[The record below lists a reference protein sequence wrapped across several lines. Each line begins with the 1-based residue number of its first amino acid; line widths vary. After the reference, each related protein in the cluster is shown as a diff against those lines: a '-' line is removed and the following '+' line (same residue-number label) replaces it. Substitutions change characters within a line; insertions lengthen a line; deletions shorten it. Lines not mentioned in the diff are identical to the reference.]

1 MHIYK
6 NKMLSV
12 TEKFFFFSLLLQQ
25 TWQYTNGELTTFWW
39 NVKPYFYTENGGNPK
54 GIIVD
59 ILNKFNVYCSTNY
72 KSVASQHIN
81 NGSFDN
87 YSSFLKA
94 LQSYNFS
101 FNKTVHDIGY
111 ILWMPVISR
120 KVNITDKRF
129 ATRHLFQASGAFV
142 IVKQDFISFEN
153 KLLSGICETM
163 NILILVIVLAF
174 CMGVVIWSLVSFGF
188 YLTFWILL

>member
-1 MHIYK
+1 
-6 NKMLSV
+6 MLSV

-72 KSVASQHIN
+72 KSVASEHIN
-81 NGSFDN
+81 NYSFNN

-94 LQSYNFS
+94 LQSYNS
-101 FNKTVHDIGY
+101 AFNKTVHDIGD
-111 ILWMPVISR
+111 ISWLPVISR
-120 KVNITDKRF
+120 KVNITDRRF

-153 KLLSGICETM
+153 KVFSGILETM
-163 NILILVIVLAF
+163 NIIILVIVLAF
-174 CMGVVIWSLVSFGF
+174 CMGIIIWSLVSFILPFGF
-188 YLTFWILL
+188 FV